1 MINCY
6 AIIYTN
12 TMLKGRKPLKDWN
25 VAEYL
30 MEN

>member
-12 TMLKGRKPLKDWN
+12 TMLKGLKPLKDPD
-25 VAEYL
+25 VAGYL
-30 MEN
+30 TVI